1 MGRKVM
7 FVLVALLLLLNSC
20 GKEEA
25 PQMQE
30 GRVSFSFVM
39 EDRAGTKSVDEN
51 LIKNLNLY
59 VVNSAG
65 GVQYFAYLNNPGRV
79 DATIWK
85 DETYSVYV
93 VANAGLSILKNT
105 LSDVEDIALT
115 YFSTKPMPPSAIL
128 MSGKMDPKVLAD
140 GQEVVIPLQRA
151 MAKIVVK
158 CDFSQLSPGVDLNIK
173 SVNANLL

>member
-7 FVLVALLLLLNSC
+7 FVLVVLLLLLNSC

-25 PQMQE
+25 PQLKE

-39 EDRAGTKSVDEN
+39 EDGAGTKSVDEN

-59 VVNSAG
+59 VVNNAG

-93 VANAGLSILKNT
+93 VANAGLPILKNT
-105 LSDVEDIALT
+105 LSDVENIALLYQT
-115 YFSTKPMPPSAIL
+115 NAPFGNTHV
-128 MSGKMDPKVLAD
+128 GED
-140 GQEVVIPLQRA
+140 G
-151 MAKIVVK
+151 
-158 CDFSQLSPGVDLNIK
+158 SK
-173 SVNANLL
+173 SVGRWPGGGDSAAEGNGKDCSKV